1 MESAEK
7 RKMMDKVAW
16 AINNCETLSYEEL
29 KKTYDEIIEFK
40 KSLPLN
46 EQGKFGWESCLET
59 LYMIVTAMEC
69 DKHPE

>member
-7 RKMMDKVAW
+7 RKMKDKIAW

-46 EQGKFGWESCLET
+46 EQGKFGWESCLECLT
-59 LYMIVTAMEC
+59 MVVTAMEC
-69 DKHPE
+69 NKHSE